1 MKILSIKKSR
11 DFQNIKNKG
20 KKFACPT
27 LILTRIE
34 VAQAYNFDPKKNLNS
49 KIFSRIGYVIT
60 KTIGNAVARNLVKRR
75 LKSAIIALNSHN
87 FTDKAFDSKTKK
99 DIILPNFDYV
109 IIARKP
115 IINKDFTEITRD
127 LKFCFTKISKI
138 TESFKN
144 TENNTK

>member
-34 VAQAYNFDPKKNLNS
+34 VPEAYNFDSKKNLNA
-49 KIFSRIGYVIT
+49 KTFSRVGYVVT
-60 KTIGNAVARNLVKRR
+60 KTIGNAITRNLVKRR
-75 LKSAIIALNSHN
+75 LKSAIMALNSNN
-87 FTDKAFDSKTKK
+87 FIDNESNFNIKK
-99 DIILPNFDYV
+99 NIILPNFDYV

-138 TESFKN
+138 TEFSENIK
-144 TENNTK
+144 NNTK

>member
-1 MKILSIKKSR
+1 MKILSIKRSR

-20 KKFACPT
+20 EKFVCPT
-27 LILTRIE
+27 LILTRIKAPE
-34 VAQAYNFDPKKNLNS
+34 VCKFDPKNNLNA
-49 KIFSRIGYVIT
+49 KIFSRVGYIVS

-75 LKSAIIALNSHN
+75 LKSAIISLNSNN
-87 FTDKAFDSKTKK
+87 FTSNK

-127 LKFCFTKISKI
+127 LKFCFTKISK
-138 TESFKN
+138 N
-144 TENNTK
+144 TEFSKNIENKT

>member
-11 DFQNIKNKG
+11 DFQNIKNRG
-20 KKFACPT
+20 KKFVCPT

-34 VAQAYNFDPKKNLNS
+34 VSQAYNFDTKNNLNA

-60 KTIGNAVARNLVKRR
+60 KTIGNAVVRNLVKRR
-75 LKSAIIALNSHN
+75 LKSAITALNNHN
-87 FTDKAFDSKTKK
+87 FTDKEPESKAKK
-99 DIILPNFDYV
+99 DVILPNFDYV

-138 TESFKN
+138 TESSKN